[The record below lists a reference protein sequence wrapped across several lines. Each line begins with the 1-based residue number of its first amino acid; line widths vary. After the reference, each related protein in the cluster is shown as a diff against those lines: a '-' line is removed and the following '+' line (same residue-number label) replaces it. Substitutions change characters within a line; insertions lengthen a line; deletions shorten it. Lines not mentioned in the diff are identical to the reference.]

1 MAPELQRG
9 QTMHAWTSI
18 RSRWHAAQGNE
29 RLAVLARVQV
39 IALVAL
45 LPFAALRAAQGEWVL
60 FTVDLLVAACAAGCL
75 LHLLHT
81 GRTELATASMA
92 MAGGA
97 FALWTAVAFPPFG
110 FFVAFPLMAANFL
123 LLSPGRAWIALLAN
137 LCGVALLSL
146 EDSTARFLLSYA
158 ACMLVLGFFST
169 AFASQWHRQAARLGA
184 QLAEIGEKE
193 KLQKALFDIS
203 EMADHAQSDDAML
216 EGMHRVVERLMYAKN
231 FYIVS
236 LNREQG
242 TIRFDY
248 YADAQD
254 DAIFGDVPI
263 DNLRGGLT
271 WHLLMGGRPLRGT
284 MAEVATQVRGE
295 LKGIGSDAR
304 NWLGVP
310 MFADGEVVGA
320 MVVQAYVDGVAYSER
335 DQSVLGFVASHIQHA
350 LARRH
355 YRERL
360 ERLVHERTRSI
371 AELYSQ
377 QHAVFHSAPVGLM
390 IEGDGRVVM
399 ANPELHRI
407 LGAEQ
412 GQLQDMP
419 VDPRLATTGDVA
431 ITTSDGT
438 LRWIAID
445 RTDASVEGHHEAA
458 VVVVQDLTERKNLE
472 RLADA
477 ALRDALEAKSAAERA
492 REQAEQA
499 NRTKSEFLAMMS
511 HEIRTPMAGVIGM
524 QGFALRDRH
533 LSPGTRDQIE
543 LAQEN
548 ARSLMTIIND
558 ILDFSKIEARKLD
571 IECVDFSV
579 HAVVDDLYEL
589 MADRASSKSVML
601 KVHIDTGLPEWSKGD
616 PTRLRQVLINLVGNA
631 IKFTEIGSVT
641 LGVRHRVRGDG
652 MPMVEFTVQDTGI
665 GIQADALERLF
676 DAFTQADTSTTRKYG
691 GTGLGLA
698 ISRNLVTL
706 MGGTLLADSKPGLG
720 TRFWFELPLPS
731 GEAPQRDGDTETVP
745 HSHRLSILCAEDYPT
760 NQIII
765 RTLLEDGGH
774 DVDIVENGR
783 MAIEALARRDYDLV
797 LMDGRMPEMDGA
809 TATRHIRAGGLGDG
823 LRVRRPGLPI
833 VALTANATSEDRRLY
848 LESGMDEFLSKPINE
863 HELHLLL
870 ERLIARLLGEGRP
883 LPPNG
888 GDAGMALDALFGIS
902 GTSDASAAPASTSTG
917 GDRTRTSRPAP
928 RKPGGGDLRTRMWDA
943 FLADLPER
951 RRALV
956 ASFESRNAIELAQQF
971 HGIKGSAGFLAP
983 DGPLHRLSGELEK
996 AADREDW
1003 RLIDA
1008 ETPTLLTLLDHAH
1021 RGEGHEDPAR
1031 R

>member
-1 MAPELQRG
+1 MR
-9 QTMHAWTSI
+9 AWTSI
-18 RSRWHAAQGNE
+18 RSHWNTAQNDE
-29 RLAVLARVQV
+29 RSAVLARMHL
-39 IALVAL
+39 IALAAL
-45 LPFAALRAAQGEWVL
+45 IPFAVLRAMSGEWAL
-60 FTVDLLVAACAAGCL
+60 FAMDLLVAAGAAGSL
-75 LHLLHT
+75 LHLMYT
-81 GRTELATASMA
+81 GKTQFATLSMA
-92 MAGGA
+92 VVGGG
-97 FALWTAVAFPPFG
+97 FAVWTAIVFPPFG
-110 FFVAFPLMAANFL
+110 YFVAFPLMAANFL
-123 LLSPGRAWIALLAN
+123 LLSPSRAWIALLAN
-137 LCGVALLSL
+137 VCGVALLAFD
-146 EDSTARFLLSYA
+146 ESTARFLLSYV

-184 QLAEIGEKE
+184 QLAEIGDKE

-203 EMADHAQSDDAML
+203 EIADHTESDDAML
-216 EGMHRVVERLMYAKN
+216 EAMHRVIERLMYAKN

-236 LNREQG
+236 LNRDQG

-263 DNLRGGLT
+263 DNLKGGLT

-284 MAEVATQVRGE
+284 MAEVASQIMGE
-295 LKGIGSDAR
+295 LRGIGSDAR

-320 MVVQAYVDGVAYSER
+320 MVVQAYVDGVVYSER

-377 QHAVFHSAPVGLM
+377 QHAVFYSAPIGLM

-399 ANPELHRI
+399 ANPDLHRI
-407 LGAEQ
+407 LGAAP
-412 GQLQDMP
+412 GSLQDQP
-419 VDPRLATTGDVA
+419 VDLRLAGPGDVA
-431 ITTSDGT
+431 ITTPEGER
-438 LRWIAID
+438 RWIAVH
-445 RTDASVEGHHEAA
+445 RTDASVEGHREAA

-472 RLADA
+472 SLADA

-499 NRTKSEFLAMMS
+499 NRTKGEFLAMMS

-571 IECVDFSV
+571 IECVDFAVRS
-579 HAVVDDLYEL
+579 VVDDLYEL
-589 MADRASSKSVML
+589 MADRASAKSVML
-601 KVHIDTGLPEWSKGD
+601 KVHIESGLPEWSKGD

-631 IKFTEIGSVT
+631 VKFTEIGSVT
-641 LGVRHRVRGDG
+641 LGVRHRMRNDG
-652 MPMVEFTVQDTGI
+652 VTMVEFAVQDTGI
-665 GIQADALERLF
+665 GIEPEAMERLF
-676 DAFTQADTSTTRKYG
+676 DAFTQADTSTSRKYG

-720 TRFWFELPLPS
+720 TRFWFELPLPA
-731 GEAPQRDGDTETVP
+731 GTAPERLDDEAAMA

-765 RTLLEDGGH
+765 RTLLEDAGH

-783 MAIEALARRDYDLV
+783 LAIEALARRDYDLV

-809 TATRHIRAGGLGDG
+809 TATRHIRAGGLDSD
-823 LRVRRPGLPI
+823 LRVKQPGLPI

-863 HELHLLL
+863 RDLHALL
-870 ERLIARLLGEGRP
+870 ERMIERLLAEGRP
-883 LPPNG
+883 LPPQG
-888 GDAGMALDALFGIS
+888 VDGSAALDALFGVPAPAAAPPTEPALPAPGAMQS
-902 GTSDASAAPASTSTG
+902 ARASA
-917 GDRTRTSRPAP
+917 
-928 RKPGGGDLRTRMWDA
+928 RKGGGPDLRTRMWDA

-956 ASFESRNAIELAQQF
+956 ASFESRNATELAQQF

-983 DGPLHRLSGELEK
+983 DGPLHRLSGDLEK

-1003 RLIDA
+1003 GLIDT
-1008 ETPTLLTLLDHAH
+1008 ETPNLLNLLDYVQQ
-1021 RGEGHEDPAR
+1021 GQVHENPAR